1 MNRSGWLKHSWLDKD
16 NRVVHTTMTTP
27 GQGTILAR
35 VNLKNG
41 SVEIIE
47 TQFADPSTTVT
58 PIDKTHILRGAQ
70 AFENGQRPRY
80 SDNLRWYEEATV
92 FDTMWESWEWV
103 SSGIYNEIGNLYDGY
118 RTADEK
124 MAYALVYQ
132 LAQLNTFQGPT
143 FHIFAHTERGG
154 DRPYFRVWV
163 QRIEDPLA
171 EL

>member
-92 FDTMWESWEWV
+92 FDTMWESDRLADWRICAICRRRL
-103 SSGIYNEIGNLYDGY
+103 SRQGHTAFSGSPEARATRLSD
-118 RTADEK
+118 T
-124 MAYALVYQ
+124 
-132 LAQLNTFQGPT
+132 
-143 FHIFAHTERGG
+143 
-154 DRPYFRVWV
+154 
-163 QRIEDPLA
+163 
-171 EL
+171 